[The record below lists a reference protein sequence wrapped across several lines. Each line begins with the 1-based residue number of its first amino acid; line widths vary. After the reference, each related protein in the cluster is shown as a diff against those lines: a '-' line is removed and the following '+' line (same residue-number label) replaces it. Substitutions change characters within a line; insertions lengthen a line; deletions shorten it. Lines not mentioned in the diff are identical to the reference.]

1 MPYAIC
7 PECDEDIY
15 LRIAP
20 SLGDL
25 ITCPSCE
32 TRLEVVGVNPLE
44 LDWPWE
50 EDEDE
55 EEEDDEFDLGDDE
68 DELDD
73 DDKTL

>member
-1 MPYAIC
+1 MPYAVC
-7 PECDEDIY
+7 PECEEDIY

-25 ITCPSCE
+25 VTCPSCE

-50 EDEDE
+50 DEDE
-55 EEEDDEFDLGDDE
+55 EEDEFDLGDDL

-73 DDKTL
+73 DDEIL